1 MNHKR
6 KAAQANITE
15 VEKLFENVSNTSFS
29 VVLSEVNLVRNTKEW
44 WVDIEATR
52 HICSNKKMFSSYEA
66 INDGEQLFMG
76 NSSTSK
82 VEGKGKVILKM
93 TSEKELTLND
103 VLHVLEI
110 RKNLVSGSLLS
121 KKGFRLVFESDKFVL
136 TKSGIYVGK
145 GYMSNGLF
153 KMNGIII
160 VSDFNNKNTS
170 SAYMLESSNI
180 WHGRL
185 GHVNFDTLNKLM
197 NLELLPKF
205 KIDSNHK
212 CEICVESKLTR
223 ASFHNIERSIE
234 PLELIH
240 SDTCDLKYVQTR
252 GGKKYLVTFIDDCT
266 RYCYVY
272 LLKSKDEALEKFMH
286 YKNEVENQL
295 GRKIKA
301 IRSDRSGEYDAPF
314 DRFCQ
319 EHGIIHQTS
328 APYTPQQNGI
338 AERKNRTLKEMM
350 HAMLISSGLP

>member
-1 MNHKR
+1 
-6 KAAQANITE
+6 
-15 VEKLFENVSNTSFS
+15 
-29 VVLSEVNLVRNTKEW
+29 
-44 WVDIEATR
+44 
-52 HICSNKKMFSSYEA
+52 
-66 INDGEQLFMG
+66 MG

-93 TSEKELTLND
+93 TSRKELILND
-103 VLHVLEI
+103 DLHVPEI

-121 KKGFRLVFESDKFVL
+121 KNGFRLVFESDKFVL

-153 KMNGIII
+153 KMNVMTI
-160 VSDFNNKNTS
+160 VSDFSNKNTS

-185 GHVNFDTLNKLM
+185 GHVNFDTLCKLM

-205 KIDSNHK
+205 KIDANYK

-223 ASFHNIERSIE
+223 TSFHNIERSTE
-234 PLELIH
+234 PLELNH

-252 GGKKYLVTFIDDCT
+252 GGKKYFVTFIDDCT

-272 LLKSKDEALEKFMH
+272 LLRSKDEALEKFMH

-295 GRKIKA
+295 VRKIKA
-301 IRSDRSGEYDAPF
+301 IRSDRGGEYDALF
-314 DRFCQ
+314 DRFYQ
-319 EHGIIHQTS
+319 EHGIIHQTY

-350 HAMLISSGLP
+350 NAMLISLGLPQNLWGEALLPANYILNKLRHKKLDKTLYSLWKGRSPSYKYLKV

>member
-1 MNHKR
+1 M
-6 KAAQANITE
+6 
-15 VEKLFENVSNTSFS
+15 
-29 VVLSEVNLVRNTKEW
+29 
-44 WVDIEATR
+44 
-52 HICSNKKMFSSYEA
+52 
-66 INDGEQLFMG
+66 
-76 NSSTSK
+76 
-82 VEGKGKVILKM
+82 
-93 TSEKELTLND
+93 
-103 VLHVLEI
+103 
-110 RKNLVSGSLLS
+110 SGSLLS

-153 KMNGIII
+153 KMNVMTI
-160 VSDFNNKNTS
+160 VSDFNNENTS

-185 GHVNFDTLNKLM
+185 GHVNFDTLRKLM

-205 KIDSNHK
+205 KIDANHK

-223 ASFHNIERSIE
+223 ASFPNIKRSTE

-252 GGKKYLVTFIDDCT
+252 GGKKYFVTFIDDCT

-272 LLKSKDEALEKFMH
+272 LLRSKDEALEKIMH
-286 YKNEVENQL
+286 YKNEVKNQL

-301 IRSDRSGEYDAPF
+301 IRSDLGGEYDALF
-314 DRFCQ
+314 NRFCQ

-328 APYTPQQNGI
+328 APYT
-338 AERKNRTLKEMM
+338 
-350 HAMLISSGLP
+350 S